1 MRTDQGS
8 VDRMVDANGK
18 DGGDVA
24 RRQNESK
31 ASENERSPR
40 SREREEGFVSPN
52 VPGNGFSHNATPQAR
67 LKLASV
73 MGYGLGVLVR

>member
-40 SREREEGFVSPN
+40 SREREEGFCN
-52 VPGNGFSHNATPQAR
+52 ETFSIHVTF
-67 LKLASV
+67 SS
-73 MGYGLGVLVR
+73 